1 MSENTEVKNDIEE
14 EEKSKITTNDETK
27 VGQTNTP
34 NPESNDNETPKSQ
47 FDFQN

>member
-14 EEKSKITTNDETK
+14 EEKLKIATNDETK
-27 VGQTNTP
+27 VDQTNTS
-34 NPESNDNETPKSQ
+34 NPESNDNETLKSQ